1 MDDYWHGIQILT
13 IKLGHDHHQVKQLLE
28 ERDQLV
34 GKAKGAM
41 WLINSILTS
50 SEEAVAS
57 NPMVHPIHTTE
68 NQAPVDTAASQ
79 ATSDAAASR
88 AAPVARVGAAKL
100 TVGVATTAQEWSA
113 TRTMPAQGRQEEE
126 LQLSATS
133 ILSQVNDTNLEKID
147 TAEYLP
153 LGSTTE
159 EAYDPPHV
167 STDTQAI
174 SSLADHKHEDWPQLP
189 ASRVDWPQLP
199 AASVKSAGEATTDST
214 TTQPMAEA
222 ITTVPAPRPK

>member
-1 MDDYWHGIQILT
+1 MDDYWHGIRILT

-28 ERDQLV
+28 KRDQLV

-57 NPMVHPIHTTE
+57 NPMVHPIQTTDNE
-68 NQAPVDTAASQ
+68 APVYTAASQ
-79 ATSDAAASR
+79 ATSWAALA
-88 AAPVARVGAAKL
+88 ARVGAAKL

-113 TRTMPAQGRQEEE
+113 TRTMPAHGRQEEE

-133 ILSQVNDTNLEKID
+133 ILLQVNDTNFEKIY

-189 ASRVDWPQLP
+189 A
-199 AASVKSAGEATTDST
+199 
-214 TTQPMAEA
+214 PMF
-222 ITTVPAPRPK
+222 I